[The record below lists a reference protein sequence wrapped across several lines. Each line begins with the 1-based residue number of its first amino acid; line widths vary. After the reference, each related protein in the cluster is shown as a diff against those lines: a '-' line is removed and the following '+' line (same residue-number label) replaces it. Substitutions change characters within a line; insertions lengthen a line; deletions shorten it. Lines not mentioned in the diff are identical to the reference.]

1 MKTFLLS
8 VAFTLLTCS
17 GVVVAQSK
25 QDPKASTTIK
35 TDKRTDSVYYSCPKH
50 PFVKLNEKGKC
61 PMCSRILEKKTVR
74 TSEIRTEKHEAMD
87 SYVCPMHPRMK
98 SHKPRKCPKC
108 GMNLVKK

>member
-1 MKTFLLS
+1 MKSFLLS
-8 VAFTLLTCS
+8 VILAVLMSST
-17 GVVVAQSK
+17 VVLAQSK
-25 QDPKASTTIK
+25 TEPKASSTIK

-50 PFVKLNEKGKC
+50 PVVKLNEKGKC

-98 SHKPRKCPKC
+98 SHKQGKCPKC